1 MADTISAP
9 ELKQMLNQFVVID
22 VREQDELANGT
33 IDGSTHMP
41 LGLAIRNVKQ
51 GKIDDLKE
59 KTICT
64 FCASGYRANIAADEL
79 AKAGFD
85 VKNLEG
91 GFMAWQ
97 SMLAMLNDYI
107 IINNLN
113 EKYNHG

>member
-1 MADTISAP
+1 MVDTISAS
-9 ELKQMLNQFVVID
+9 ELKQTLDQFVIID

-51 GKIDDLKE
+51 GKISELLSEQIKG
-59 KTICT
+59 KKICT

-97 SMLAMLNDYI
+97 
-107 IINNLN
+107 
-113 EKYNHG
+113 KV